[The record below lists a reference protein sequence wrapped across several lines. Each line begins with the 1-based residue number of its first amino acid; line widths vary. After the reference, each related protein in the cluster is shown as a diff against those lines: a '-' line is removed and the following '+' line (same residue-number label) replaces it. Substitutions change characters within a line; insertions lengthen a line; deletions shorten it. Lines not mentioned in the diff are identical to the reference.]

1 MPSTR
6 FFNVHRSW
14 EDWCSLGLGL
24 LILLSPMIAQ
34 TSESP
39 YMALNAVVIGLLL
52 MLFGWSEL
60 MLIEAWEEYLELV
73 LGLWLV
79 ASPWVFGYSHFPL
92 LTAAHI
98 VLGGVVAALA
108 VLELWQD
115 RWRTGH
121 AA

>member
-79 ASPWVFGYSHFPL
+79 ASPWVFGYSHLPL

-98 VLGGVVAALA
+98 VLGGAVAALA